1 MEPFWLPL
9 GTESE
14 PEDDFW
20 KGSKNGRKKGIE
32 ALGKSGQERAAAVS
46 KRGGGPYKYSGG
58 GGKGGGGKGLDQDRG
73 ETMEL
78 VTLPR

>member
-1 MEPFWLPL
+1 MESLLLPL

-32 ALGKSGQERAAAVS
+32 ALGKSGRERAGAGG
-46 KRGGGPYKYSGG
+46 KRGGKL
-58 GGKGGGGKGLDQDRG
+58 KIDVITNVEQRIFQ
-73 ETMEL
+73 
-78 VTLPR
+78 